1 MIKYTIKRIL
11 LMLMTFSIIMT
22 MVFVFIKML
31 PITIDPGLDQD
42 PDKVYN
48 ALAARGYFDPIFVQF
63 FNYLKRIFLEGDFG
77 VGVNIP
83 GHTNQAV
90 LEVFL
95 AKLPPT
101 ILINIYSSLISV
113 PIGLS
118 LGIYA
123 ALKKNTWQDNTLSTV
138 TMLLISVPSFISAF
152 VIQYF
157 LCFKFG
163 LFDITMQAGTNYFTY
178 SMFMSMVPAVLS
190 LAIFSIAGYTRGT
203 RAELTEVLT
212 SEFMLLARTK
222 GLTKAQATRRHA
234 LRNAMLPIF
243 PAILGEVLG
252 ALSGSLII
260 ERVFSVPGVG
270 SLLLDSINSLDYD
283 FFLFLTGFYT
293 LLGLSAG
300 IIVDV
305 CYGFVDPRVK
315 VGAR

>member
-1 MIKYTIKRIL
+1 MAQSHI
-11 LMLMTFSIIMT
+11 
-22 MVFVFIKML
+22 
-31 PITIDPGLDQD
+31 
-42 PDKVYN
+42 
-48 ALAARGYFDPIFVQF
+48 
-63 FNYLKRIFLEGDFG
+63 
-77 VGVNIP
+77 
-83 GHTNQAV
+83 
-90 LEVFL
+90 
-95 AKLPPT
+95 
-101 ILINIYSSLISV
+101 
-113 PIGLS
+113 
-118 LGIYA
+118 
-123 ALKKNTWQDNTLSTV
+123 
-138 TMLLISVPSFISAF
+138 
-152 VIQYF
+152 
-157 LCFKFG
+157 
-163 LFDITMQAGTNYFTY
+163 
-178 SMFMSMVPAVLS
+178 PAVLS